1 MAQAFR
7 KPSSAVTGSMV
18 KVMNR
23 ANVFEE
29 LEQLVQEPGYVYTL
43 AFIARHDLFLA
54 PEEAADIN
62 WRERLSFRELSLVL
76 GLLVKHVFDTD
87 ILPTQSDSER
97 QIARTYELFERLHG
111 TFFEDY
117 SSLLTQQAKRVSL
130 AGDEHIEVS
139 PRIPDFFGSGSFM
152 TEPIFYGGSGAY
164 DFQYREF
171 AMLKYQFDEE
181 WIQSNVGTNISDMI
195 TISSSLKRIA
205 EDKNFRTQFEGTFE
219 DSCRE
224 CLSIL
229 RWTPFPIR
237 TTHETDRPSG
247 PEEIQNSS
255 IGMDSFR
262 LGSRQP

>member
-1 MAQAFR
+1 
-7 KPSSAVTGSMV
+7 MV

-62 WRERLSFRELSLVL
+62 WRERLSFQELSLVL
-76 GLLVKHVFDTD
+76 GLLVKRVFDTD

-195 TISSSLKRIA
+195 TISTSLKRIA
-205 EDKNFRTQFEGTFE
+205 EDKNFRTQFEGTFK

-224 CLSIL
+224 CLSIFSFTRDDL
-229 RWTPFPIR
+229 GNF
-237 TTHETDRPSG
+237 H
-247 PEEIQNSS
+247 
-255 IGMDSFR
+255 DSTVD
-262 LGSRQP
+262 